1 MHRFKNIYNFFF
13 YCYTLLLAG
22 TSPAAFEF
30 IGVGAE
36 PLALGNAMVAYRDN
50 AYAVYYNPAYITA
63 GRKPLIEL
71 GYRSFYGLTFPR
83 QASVLVQFP
92 VRTVPISV
100 CCIHLGDRIYRE
112 MHLALGSSY
121 TYHEKLS
128 MGISLN
134 LYYLNIA
141 AYSNSLSSGIN
152 LGFAYPLSDRFTMGV
167 LITNLNQPKFSII
180 NEKLPQIFTLGCCYN
195 LHQNIIFCCD
205 LFRDVKYEQD
215 YRAGVS
221 VKIKPEFTLRFG
233 LEDKSNTCTM
243 GLGLT
248 LKRLKFDYTA
258 ILHNTLG
265 LSLATSIQLAL

>member
-1 MHRFKNIYNFFF
+1 MHWFKNSYRSFF
-13 YCYTLLLAG
+13 YCFTLLL
-22 TSPAAFEF
+22 SDNCPAAFEF

-36 PLALGNAMVAYRDN
+36 PLALGNAMVAYRYST
-50 AYAVYYNPAYITA
+50 YAVYYNPANITA
-63 GRKPLIEL
+63 DRKPQIQLD
-71 GYRSFYGLTFPR
+71 YRSFYGLSFPN
-83 QASVLVQFP
+83 QTSVLIQYPVQS
-92 VRTVPISV
+92 VPFAI

-134 LYYLNIA
+134 LYYLNISS
-141 AYSNSLSSGIN
+141 YSTSLSAGIN

-167 LITNLNQPKFSII
+167 LITNVNQPKFSII
-180 NEKLPQIFTLGCCYN
+180 NEKLPQIFTLGWCYN
-195 LHQNIIFCCD
+195 LQQNIIFCCD

-215 YRAGVS
+215 YRAGIS
-221 VKIKPEFTLRFG
+221 VKLQSALTLRFG

-248 LKRLKFDYTA
+248 FKRLKFDYTL

-265 LSLATSIQLAL
+265 LSQATSLQLTL